1 MVRAVNFI
9 NWPIGKIL
17 AYGAAFGPRHVA
29 GGGPRRGS
37 PGECGNGPSRGR
49 PEGVGPAAGYL
60 KKFIL
65 AQNPPCATLS
75 GEALETVPRIA
86 GDSKF

>member
-29 GGGPRRGS
+29 GGGPGRGS
-37 PGECGNGPSRGR
+37 PGECGNGPLRGSAR
-49 PEGVGPAAGYL
+49 GG
-60 KKFIL
+60 
-65 AQNPPCATLS
+65 
-75 GEALETVPRIA
+75 VPRA
-86 GDSKF
+86 GGNLGGVLLLYLLTNLNYIE

>member
-29 GGGPRRGS
+29 GGGPGRGS
-37 PGECGNGPSRGR
+37 PGECGNGPLRGS
-49 PEGVGPAAGYL
+49 A
-60 KKFIL
+60 
-65 AQNPPCATLS
+65 
-75 GEALETVPRIA
+75 
-86 GDSKF
+86 